1 MKCVGESE
9 KRINYGAYQ
18 SLCAIEL
25 KKLFGAAA
33 IHWPKRIEYMFAHR
47 RLTISIIR
55 NIKTT
60 NAHICLSYFRFSSIF
75 HFVFVQFYWR
85 LLNVAA
91 YPLRCNRRALFIY
104 ILYSILYFVV
114 VFFSRRIVGNFI
126 RQCFVRCCVC
136 YINTAIG
143 PISPIIC
150 LYAVGISLYV
160 AVVAV
165 LFAFSIVLKNIFSVE
180 CKRLVSFIRYAQF
193 FSLFLLS
200 YAPEYYGD
208 NFFL

>member
-1 MKCVGESE
+1 MRTFVYHIFVSQVFFILCLFSFTGVYWTLQHI
-9 KRINYGAYQ
+9 RYVAIVVLFFIN
-18 SLCAIEL
+18 
-25 KKLFGAAA
+25 
-33 IHWPKRIEYMFAHR
+33 
-47 RLTISIIR
+47 
-55 NIKTT
+55 
-60 NAHICLSYFRFSSIF
+60 
-75 HFVFVQFYWR
+75 
-85 LLNVAA
+85 
-91 YPLRCNRRALFIY
+91 

-165 LFAFSIVLKNIFSVE
+165 LFAFSIALKNIFSVE

-208 NFFL
+208 NFFFIKQLNMSTTLPVSGVIIVASNHVNLMVSSWSKKGLIPFEHLYMVSEWQYGYV